1 MNSTADGA
9 CRTTDGAGNPGSPAN
24 VLFCVN
30 NKTVS
35 ALSLVVIVAVL
46 VALHPSWR
54 EPPAINLAVPF
65 AGTPAEQWPDGA
77 DGIVVPDDRPVFAQV
92 RTALIASRTDPEMI
106 ERHNPEPFLEM
117 LAPQV
122 RDEVANN
129 LPGWTTRIRSG
140 VRLLGVKTSGRM
152 TLSEHNGHPLVL
164 TDYVFAYA
172 FAPPDPSKLR
182 HQREMVVASRNQV
195 SYAVTPDGVW
205 PAEARGFQ
213 YSVACGAAREGF
225 LAPQFTEPARP
236 GAGVAGDDRRYF
248 SADGPLPDP
257 DTCA

>member
-1 MNSTADGA
+1 M
-9 CRTTDGAGNPGSPAN
+9 
-24 VLFCVN
+24 
-30 NKTVS
+30 S

-46 VALHPSWR
+46 VALHPAWR

-77 DGIVVPDDRPVFAQV
+77 DGIVVPDGSREFALV
-92 RTALIASRTDPEMI
+92 RKALVASRTDHEMI
-106 ERHNPEPFLEM
+106 ARHNPEQFLA
-117 LAPQV
+117 LLDPQV
-122 RDEVANN
+122 RAEVAGN
-129 LPGWTTRIRSG
+129 LPGWSTRIKAG
-140 VRLLGVKTSGRM
+140 VRLLGVKASGRM
-152 TLSEHNGHPLVL
+152 TMSERDGHPLVV

-205 PAEARGFQ
+205 PSEARGFQ
-213 YSVACGAAREGF
+213 YSVACGAARDGF

-236 GAGVAGDDRRYF
+236 GTGLADDDRRYF
-248 SADGPLPDP
+248 SAEGPLPTP
-257 DTCA
+257 NTCG